1 MTESE
6 RDEEETK
13 PEKLKETAGDR
24 VVALG
29 AFAAQLVVK
38 IFRRRAS
45 CGILKHFLQ
54 HYSALCAA
62 VDAII
67 F

>member
-38 IFRRRAS
+38 IFR
-45 CGILKHFLQ
+45 HFLQ

-62 VDAII
+62 VAAII